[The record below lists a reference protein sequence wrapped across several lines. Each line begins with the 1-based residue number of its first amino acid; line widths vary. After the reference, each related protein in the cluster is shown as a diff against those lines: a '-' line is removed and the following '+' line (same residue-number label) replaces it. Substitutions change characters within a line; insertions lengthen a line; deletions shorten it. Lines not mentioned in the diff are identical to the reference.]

1 MATLQKIRN
10 HGVILLVIVGVAM
23 LAFILGDFLNSGS
36 SFFNRSREN
45 IAVISGHDVH
55 YTEYEAAKD
64 QLTEVIK
71 MQGQNPND
79 DAAQSQI
86 RNQVWQMLMM
96 QYTLGD
102 EAEKIGLDVTADEL
116 SELCIG
122 ANPHRII
129 RSVFADA
136 NGNLD
141 RAQLVR
147 FLNQMNQPAEDAQQ
161 AEAIKTYK
169 SYWMYWEKVV
179 RLTQLQDKY
188 TALVKG
194 LVRANSLDAKFAFD
208 ARQADVN
215 VEYVCKPYYTIAD
228 SLVSVTSAD
237 IKQLYKLHKES
248 YKQTPN
254 RAISYV
260 GFDIVPSEADFKA
273 TEDLMK
279 SLEEEFKTAED
290 IATVVNPNSDV
301 MYDGRDYSIE
311 TIPAQYKDFAFAKGA
326 KAGQVT
332 EINFANNTYSMAR
345 IMKAGY
351 SKPDSVELKFIATE
365 EGQEDQELGW
375 YMASELTKEI
385 AGPAFSG
392 KKGTRFTVA
401 AGMGTQTFEI
411 LEVSKATPKV
421 QLAILERK
429 VTPSSKTYSVLYNAA
444 KQFVV
449 SNNTE
454 EKFFSAATEKNLT
467 IVPQYNLNKNTENV
481 GSLVASRPIVRWAF
495 EAKEGAVSDVFEC
508 GNQFIVA
515 VLTEVNDGEY
525 RSINNVRTELT
536 LEAMNNKK
544 AELIKKDLKG
554 IQTLEEAAKKLGVE
568 VQTAEH
574 INLNAYRFG
583 NNGAEP
589 AVIGAAMAM
598 ADNTVSEPLQG
609 NIGVYVIKTGVKV
622 TANNEF
628 NVDDEKS
635 QLNQR
640 NVYMI
645 PYQAISLVESEA
657 EVTDNRANF
666 Y

>member
-10 HGVILLVIVGVAM
+10 HGVALLVIVGLAM

-64 QLTEVIK
+64 QLVEVAK

-102 EAEKIGLDVTADEL
+102 EAQAIGMDVTADEL

-122 ANPHRII
+122 ANPHHII

-147 FLNQMNQPAEDAQQ
+147 FLNQMNQEVEDPQQ
-161 AEAIKTYK
+161 AETIKTYK
-169 SYWMYWEKVV
+169 TYWMYWEKVV

-188 TALVKG
+188 TTLVRS
-194 LVRANSLDAKFAFD
+194 LVRANKLDAQFSFNAG
-208 ARQADVN
+208 QADVN
-215 VEYVCKPYYTIAD
+215 VEYVCKPYYMIAD
-228 SLVSVTSAD
+228 SLVHVSNAD
-237 IKQLYKLHKES
+237 IKKLYNQHKES

-254 RAISYV
+254 RAISYI
-260 GFDIVPSEADFKA
+260 GFAIEPSQFDFEAS
-273 TEDLMK
+273 ENLMK
-279 SLEEEFKTAED
+279 SLEDEFKTTDDVAM
-290 IATVVNPNSDV
+290 VVNPNSDV
-301 MYDGRDYSIE
+301 MYDGRDYSVE
-311 TIPAQYKDFAFAKGA
+311 TVPAAYKNFAFGAGA
-326 KAGQVT
+326 KTGAFMGLT
-332 EINFANNTYSMAR
+332 FEDNTYRMAR

-351 SKPDSVELKFIATE
+351 ALPDSVELRFIATE
-365 EGQEDQELGW
+365 EGQEDQDLGW
-375 YMASELTKEI
+375 YTADNLNKDI
-385 AGPAFSG
+385 AQKAFHG
-392 KKGTRFTVA
+392 KKGDKFTVP
-401 AGMGTQTFEI
+401 AGMGEQTFEI
-411 LEVSKATPKV
+411 LEVSKPTAKV

-429 VTPSSKTYSVLYNAA
+429 VTPSSKTYSILYNQA

-449 SNNTE
+449 NNNTE
-454 EKFFSAATEKNLT
+454 EKFLAAAGEQNL
-467 IVPQYNLNKNTENV
+467 IVTPQYNLGKNTENI
-481 GSLVASRPIVRWAF
+481 GSLIASRPIVRWAF
-495 EAKEGAVSDVFEC
+495 EAKVGQVSDVFEC
-508 GNQFIVA
+508 GDQFVVA

-525 RSINNVRTELT
+525 RSLDEVRAELT

-544 AELIKKDLKG
+544 ANLIMREAKD
-554 IQTLEEAAKKLGVE
+554 ITSLEQAAEQWGVA
-568 VQTAEH
+568 VQNAEH

-583 NNGAEP
+583 NNGSEP
-589 AVIGAAMAM
+589 AIIGTAMAM
-598 ADNTVSEPLQG
+598 EDNTISEPIKG
-609 NIGVYVIKTGVKV
+609 NMGVYIIKTGVKV
-622 TANNEF
+622 VANNEA
-628 NVDDEKS
+628 DIEGTKA

-640 NVYMI
+640 NAYMI
-645 PYQAISLVESEA
+645 PYQALSLIESEA
-657 EVTDNRANF
+657 QITDNRANF

>member
-10 HGVILLVIVGVAM
+10 HGVALLIIVGLAM

-45 IAVISGHDVH
+45 IAVISGHEVH
-55 YTEYEAAKD
+55 YREYEAAKE
-64 QLTEVIK
+64 QLTEVAK

-79 DAAQSQI
+79 EAAQSQI

-96 QYTLGD
+96 DYTLGD
-102 EAEKIGLDVTADEL
+102 EAEKIGLAVTADEL

-129 RSVFADA
+129 QNVFADA

-161 AEAIKTYK
+161 AEAIRTYK

-188 TALVKG
+188 TALVQS
-194 LVRANSLDAKFAFD
+194 LIRPNSLDAQFAFN

-215 VEYVCKPYYTIAD
+215 VEYVCKPYYTVAD
-228 SLVSVTSAD
+228 SLVRVSGAD
-237 IKQLYKLHKES
+237 IKKLYNLHKES

-260 GFDIVPSEADFKA
+260 AFDIVPSEEDFKA

-279 SLEEEFKTAED
+279 SLEDEFKTTDD
-290 IATVVNPNSDV
+290 IAMVVNPNSDI
-301 MYDGRDYSIE
+301 MFDGRDYSAQ
-311 TIPAQYKDFAFAKGA
+311 TVPAQYKDFAFAKGA

-332 EINFANNTYSMAR
+332 ELNFADDTYSMAR
-345 IMKAGY
+345 IVKAGY
-351 SKPDSVELKFIATE
+351 SLPDSVELKFIATE

-385 AGPAFSG
+385 AEPAFHG

-401 AGMGTQTFEI
+401 AGLGTQTFEI
-411 LEVSKATPKV
+411 LEISKPTPKV

-429 VTPSSKTYSVLYNAA
+429 VTPSSKTYSALYNAA
-444 KQFVV
+444 KQFIV

-454 EKFFSAATEKNLT
+454 EKFLTASNERNLT
-467 IVPQYNLNKNTENV
+467 VIPQYNLNKNTENV
-481 GSLVASRPIVRWAF
+481 GTLTSSRPIVRWAF
-495 EAKEGAVSDVFEC
+495 EAKEGDVSDVFEC

-515 VLTEVNDGEY
+515 VLTEVKDGEY
-525 RSINNVRTELT
+525 RSIEDVRAELIV
-536 LEAMNNKK
+536 EAANNKK
-544 AELIKKDLKG
+544 AELIMKDLEDV
-554 IQTLEEAAKKLGVE
+554 QTLEEAAEKLGVQVE
-568 VQTAEH
+568 TAEH
-574 INLNAYRFG
+574 INLNSYRFG
-583 NNGAEP
+583 NNGPEP
-589 AVIGAAMAM
+589 AIIGTAMIM

-609 NIGVYVIKTGVKV
+609 NMGVYVIKTGVKV
-622 TANNEF
+622 IASNEI
-628 NVDDEKS
+628 DIAAEKE
-635 QLNQR
+635 QLAQR
-640 NVYMI
+640 NAYMI